1 LYAPPVL
8 YRPEAFEPL
17 TERAWDETWARH
29 SVRALVARV
38 DAAFDSDQLWPADEW
53 DGWMSRPPLKGL
65 YVGAAGVLWALDAL
79 RSRGLA
85 ETSIDVESAAER
97 IAATWTEDDLPGFE
111 SPRLASA
118 GLFSGHTGL
127 LVVAGLLGADLSDA
141 LHQRV
146 VENEPSDAHDIM
158 WGVPGT
164 MLAAKAMLDASGESR
179 WAEAWR
185 RSAEALLAAR
195 DGDGL
200 WTQPLYG
207 ASHRGLT
214 PPHGVT
220 GNVRVLLD
228 GPLDE
233 DTKRTLRSETN
244 ALIARTAVLED
255 GLANWPDTDREELSV
270 EDDEVRLQW
279 CAGAPGIVTA
289 AWDYLDEELLL
300 AGAELVWRA
309 GPHGA
314 EKGACL
320 CHGTAG
326 NGYALLKTF
335 ARTGDE
341 RWLER
346 ARSFAVHALEQ
357 CAAGPGRFSLW
368 TGDPGVA
375 LFAADC
381 LDARTAYPVFETWA

>member
-1 LYAPPVL
+1 ML

-17 TERAWDETWARH
+17 TERSWDEARARDAIRAIV
-29 SVRALVARV
+29 VRT
-38 DAAFDSDQLWPADEW
+38 DEAFDPDGLWPAHDW
-53 DGWMSRPPLKGL
+53 DAWMSRQPLKGL
-65 YVGAAGVLWALDAL
+65 YVGAVGVLWALTAL
-79 RSRGLA
+79 RGRGLA
-85 ETSIDVESAAER
+85 ETSIDVESAAVR
-97 IAATWTEDDLPGFE
+97 IAANWTDDDLPGFE
-111 SPRLASA
+111 TPAPAPA
-118 GLFSGHTGL
+118 GLFSGQTGP
-127 LVVAGLLGADLSDA
+127 LVVACLLGADLSDA
-141 LHQRV
+141 LHERI
-146 VENEPSDAHDIM
+146 VENERSDAHDLM
-158 WGVPGT
+158 WGLPGT
-164 MLAAKAMLDASGESR
+164 MLAARAMLEAGGEQR
-179 WAEAWR
+179 WAEAWQ

-214 PPHGVT
+214 PPHGAT

-228 GPLDE
+228 GPRSEDE
-233 DTKRTLRSETN
+233 KRALRRETN
-244 ALIARTAVLED
+244 ALLARTAVLEH
-255 GLANWPDTDREELSV
+255 GLANWPGTDREELAG
-270 EDDEVRLQW
+270 EDGQVRLQW
-279 CAGAPGIVTA
+279 CEGAPGIVTA

-314 EKGACL
+314 EKGSCL

-326 NGYALLKTF
+326 NGYALLKAF

-346 ARSFAVHALEQ
+346 ARRFAVHALEQ

-368 TGDPGVA
+368 TGDLGVA

-381 LDARTAYPVFETWA
+381 IATRAAYPVVETWA